1 MNNAVFNFK
10 GFVVLVMILL
20 LTQQS
25 FAAFM
30 PMNCDDMKETT
41 VVHQANTTHIPAQ
54 MHEHNSQ
61 SKDHMAFHE
70 ACDICDSIDCH
81 CGEMGGCFGS
91 YLSTTTQKSNN
102 EHMLFVDHGKRFL
115 SLDQYPDSGVY
126 LHPFRPPINT

>member
-54 MHEHNSQ
+54 MHEHNYT
-61 SKDHMAFHE
+61 KKT
-70 ACDICDSIDCH
+70 
-81 CGEMGGCFGS
+81 
-91 YLSTTTQKSNN
+91 L
-102 EHMLFVDHGKRFL
+102 
-115 SLDQYPDSGVY
+115 
-126 LHPFRPPINT
+126 